1 MLERSR
7 ETLFVLIKYR
17 SQTMKKIKKFPTI
30 IVAVMEKDCEDEN
43 MKIQRNKIQKDDFN
57 IQDIERGEL
66 GGIINGASSV

>member
-1 MLERSR
+1 MSKNIKTKKFTKQRQMLERSR

-43 MKIQRNKIQKDDFN
+43 MKI
-57 IQDIERGEL
+57 
-66 GGIINGASSV
+66 